1 MYFWELF
8 QIESLLW
15 YTLYRKEAIVC
26 IYLILCPSVAHLK
39 PQKPQTL
46 MLKTK
51 LRVTSFWHT
60 TILPWTEMN
69 GGHAYGNSAYEYD
82 AYEKNETSSIFFSHM
97 ALNPNGGLKLNEI
110 LICCTPLDSDFPWHS
125 VSFDH
130 RSAATNLK
138 PQASSKIIVYT
149 KTESNHGTP
158 LRFIHHNLL
167 PGGPTSSGR
176 ICH

>member
-1 MYFWELF
+1 M
-8 QIESLLW
+8 SLCSSLS
-15 YTLYRKEAIVC
+15 LE
-26 IYLILCPSVAHLK
+26 P
-39 PQKPQTL
+39 
-46 MLKTK
+46 KTSK
-51 LRVTSFWHT
+51 TSNLDVENQVTSYI
-60 TILPWTEMN
+60 ILAYYNLALEMN

-97 ALNPNGGLKLNEI
+97 ALNPNGGLKLNES

-130 RSAATNLK
+130 RSAATNHQ